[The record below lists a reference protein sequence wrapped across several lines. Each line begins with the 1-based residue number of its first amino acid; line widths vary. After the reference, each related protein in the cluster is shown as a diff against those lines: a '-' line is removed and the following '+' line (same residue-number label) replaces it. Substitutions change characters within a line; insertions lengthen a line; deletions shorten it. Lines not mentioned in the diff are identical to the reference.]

1 MKMKSSC
8 PEYARLETLLESRRR
23 ELNFYHP
30 VNAGTHGP
38 ANQAKKRY
46 KETEAEIIKL
56 QTSMFNH
63 RGSGEVC
70 KKSFA
75 G

>member
-1 MKMKSSC
+1 VPDTC
-8 PEYARLETLLESRRR
+8 PEDARLEGLLESRRR
-23 ELNFYHP
+23 DLNFYHP

-38 ANQAKKRY
+38 ANQAKKLY

-56 QTSMFNH
+56 QTMRFNH
-63 RGSGEVC
+63 RASCAVC